1 MAEESR
7 KYAKHAKY
15 RALAVKVDVT
25 DTESVQSLIATT
37 VKEFGRIDY
46 AVNSA
51 GVKSYL
57 YALLSRGRVDG

>member
-7 KYAKHAKY
+7 KYAKHAGY
-15 RALAVKVDVT
+15 RALAVKVDLT
-25 DTESVQSLIATT
+25 DAESVQSLVATT

-51 GVKSYL
+51 GVKILPLHTSF
-57 YALLSRGRVDG
+57 